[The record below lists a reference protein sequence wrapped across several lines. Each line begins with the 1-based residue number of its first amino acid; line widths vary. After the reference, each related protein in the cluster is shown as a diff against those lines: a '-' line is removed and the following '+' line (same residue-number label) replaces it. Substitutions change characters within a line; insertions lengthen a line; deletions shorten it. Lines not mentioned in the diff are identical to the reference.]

1 MKEIAVPG
9 PPKTA
14 FNKSRLMSD
23 LIKKQVEHFKHLE
36 NKLPPEVRAT
46 LPQHAIVTEDDA
58 ARYIGPMTR
67 YFLSQKTA
75 TGPAAIRAVP
85 SSSEPVIL
93 DLAAAAEGKP
103 ELKGTKAAKKTSN
116 TRRGSS
122 K

>member
-14 FNKSRLMSD
+14 FNKRRPMSD

-36 NKLPPEVRAT
+36 DKLPPEVRAT
-46 LPQHAIVTEDDA
+46 LPQHAIVTEEDA

-67 YFLSQKTA
+67 YFLSRRTTA
-75 TGPAAIRAVP
+75 EPAEMRAVP
-85 SSSEPVIL
+85 SSREPVIL
-93 DLAAAAEGKP
+93 DLAAAAEGKQGG
-103 ELKGTKAAKKTSN
+103 KGAKPAKKATN
-116 TRRGSS
+116 KREGNS